1 MHNALIGCNVLLV
14 ICCFSTL
21 SLCLLLALVVLLVFS
36 KVLFVV
42 PLFDDVVIGPTTDD
56 DS

>member
-14 ICCFSTL
+14 ICCFSAL
-21 SLCLLLALVVLLVFS
+21 SLCLLLALVVLLVCS